1 MRHPAVMSRNA
12 RLDNANSFVLR
23 LSHRLRRD
31 LSEGI
36 VHRVPPTRG
45 LMLIHSALR
54 TVKVTPPELPLRVVT
69 RPRLLAML
77 DRATERP
84 VTLISAGPGSGKTV
98 LVNDWVR
105 ARPHRVVWV
114 SLDPEDDREERFW
127 TLVQYALQHH
137 GLLGS
142 VPGADTGRST
152 VERAI
157 DELADAASREDD
169 PLVLVLDDVH
179 FLSDADVIGSLDA
192 VLRHPPPQLRVI
204 MTALSDPVIPLH
216 RYRIQGNLSEIRAA
230 QLAMSMSEVEQL
242 LTAHRI
248 HLPKPQIELLAER
261 TEGWVAGL
269 RLSAMRMEGSPDP
282 EHFVNDFAMDRGSI
296 GEYLM
301 EEVLA
306 TQPPEVQKL
315 LIRSSICDPVSGPLA
330 DAICESESG
339 SSVLRDLAAKN
350 AFVTALDHEGV
361 RYRYHPLLREVL
373 RHLLLGER
381 TDIQR
386 RGHENAARWH
396 DAEGNLVEAL
406 KHALEAED
414 WVFCTDLLTRG
425 AFEELYLRATTR
437 PISAIGRFVEA
448 SPGAQNDGADLLAAQ
463 AAVSVAI
470 GRYRRATALLDQ
482 SVPAAVSPVAA
493 PLLAFA
499 QFLVARQAGD
509 MKGLE
514 NASSSLAQ
522 HDPLGPFGTFALYEM
537 GSVCLWQGSDHL
549 ADINLRQALKQATAL
564 SLHAIALRCLGR
576 LTILHCSAGRI
587 SLAEEFLSEGGAL
600 LNAHSWIPE
609 EFRVAYHLGG
619 AEVAL
624 IHGDLDLY
632 SRFLR
637 LVDADLAPK
646 ADPAL
651 SCMAA
656 LVQAK
661 ALQSAGR
668 HAEAFDLLSANKGRE
683 LASAWNL
690 RTRADIML
698 LELQAQMGKAQ
709 KSIKLL
715 QSLAPV
721 NAGTANRAS
730 LALARAHLVARNL
743 EAVDRQVRRIV
754 TAQRAAPVP
763 ILIEASLLSAEVAD
777 AQDEETTAVEAAT
790 RAVQLASTERIVLPF
805 IASTPRLRRLLYRH
819 PALLNMWPASVEDI
833 PERWARELPA
843 TPADKE
849 LAEALTERE
858 VSILNWLT
866 TTMTMAEIA
875 TELYVSTNT
884 VKTHVAA
891 IYRKLE
897 ATNRR
902 EAIARGR
909 QLHLI

>member
-1 MRHPAVMSRNA
+1 M
-12 RLDNANSFVLR
+12 
-23 LSHRLRRD
+23 
-31 LSEGI
+31 
-36 VHRVPPTRG
+36 
-45 LMLIHSALR
+45 LMYSALR
-54 TVKVTPPELPLRVVT
+54 AVKVTPPQLPLRVVT
-69 RPRLLAML
+69 RPRLLEML
-77 DRATERP
+77 DRSIERP

-98 LVNDWVR
+98 LVNEWAR
-105 ARPHRVVWV
+105 ARTHRLVWV
-114 SLDPEDDREERFW
+114 SLDPEDDRAERFW
-127 TLVQYALQHH
+127 TLVQFALQHN
-137 GLLGS
+137 GLVAS
-142 VPGADTGRST
+142 VPGADTGRSM

-157 DELADAASREDD
+157 DELADAASSEDGA
-169 PLVLVLDDVH
+169 LVVVLDDVH
-179 FLSDADVIGSLDA
+179 FLNDADVIGTLDA
-192 VLRHPPPQLRVI
+192 VLKHPPPGLRVI

-230 QLAMSMSEVEQL
+230 ELAMSMPEVEQL
-242 LTAHRI
+242 LAAHDI
-248 HLPKPQIELLAER
+248 HLPKPQIESLAER
-261 TEGWVAGL
+261 TEGWVAGV
-269 RLSAMRMEGSPDP
+269 RLSAMRIEGSPDP
-282 EHFVNDFAMDRGSI
+282 ERFVNDFAMDRGSI

-306 TQPPEVQKL
+306 NQPPEVQKL
-315 LIRSSICDPVSGPLA
+315 LIRSSICDPISGPLA
-330 DAICESESG
+330 DAICESDSA
-339 SSVLRDLAAKN
+339 SSILRGLAARN
-350 AFVTALDHEGV
+350 AFVMAVDNEGA

-373 RHLLLGER
+373 RHLLLGEQAAV
-381 TDIQR
+381 QR

-396 DAEGNLVEAL
+396 EANGNLVEAL
-406 KHALEAED
+406 QHALAAQD
-414 WVFCTDLLTRG
+414 WLFCTDLLIRG
-425 AFEELYLRATTR
+425 AFEELYLRATAR

-448 SPGAQNDGADLLAAQ
+448 SPLAEDNGADLMAAR

-470 GRYRRATALLDQ
+470 GRHERATALMEEPPP
-482 SVPAAVSPVAA
+482 SAPSRGAA

-509 MKGLE
+509 MGGLE
-514 NASSSLAQ
+514 KASSDLIQ
-522 HDPLGPFGTFALYEM
+522 QDPLGPFGTFALYEM
-537 GSVCLWQGSDHL
+537 GSVSLWQGADDL
-549 ADINLRQALKQATAL
+549 AESTLRQALKQATAL

-576 LTILHCSAGRI
+576 LAILQCTSGKV

-600 LNAHSWIPE
+600 LNAHPWIPE

-624 IHGDLDLY
+624 IRGDLDLY
-632 SRFLR
+632 SRFIR

-661 ALQSAGR
+661 ALQIAAR
-668 HAEAFDLLSANKGRE
+668 HAETFDVLSANKGRD

-690 RTRADIML
+690 RSRAEIML
-698 LELQAQMGKAQ
+698 LELEAQMGKPKKAV
-709 KSIKLL
+709 KRLE
-715 QSLAPV
+715 SLA
-721 NAGTANRAS
+721 AASEWTANRAL
-730 LALARAHLVARNL
+730 LALARAHLADRDLV
-743 EAVDRQVRRIV
+743 AVDRLVRQIV
-754 TAQRAAPVP
+754 TAAHAAPLL
-763 ILIEASLLSAEVAD
+763 ILIEALLLSAEVSD
-777 AQDEETTAVEAAT
+777 GQGEETTAVEAAT
-790 RAVQLASTERIVLPF
+790 RAVQLASAERIVLPF
-805 IASTPRLRRLLYRH
+805 IATTPRIRGLLHRH
-819 PALLNMWPASVEDI
+819 PALADLWPAPIEGT

-843 TPADKE
+843 NAENKD

-858 VSILNWLT
+858 ESILKWLT

>member
-1 MRHPAVMSRNA
+1 M
-12 RLDNANSFVLR
+12 
-23 LSHRLRRD
+23 
-31 LSEGI
+31 
-36 VHRVPPTRG
+36 
-45 LMLIHSALR
+45 LMHSALR
-54 TVKVTPPELPLRVVT
+54 AVKVTPPQLPLRVVT

-77 DRATERP
+77 DRAIERP

-98 LVNDWVR
+98 LVNEWAR
-105 ARPHRVVWV
+105 ARTHRVVWV

-137 GLLGS
+137 GLLAS
-142 VPGADTGRST
+142 VPGADTGRSM

-157 DELADAASREDD
+157 DELADAASLDDD
-169 PLVLVLDDVH
+169 PLILVLDDVH
-179 FLSDADVIGSLDA
+179 VLSDADVIGSLDA
-192 VLRHPPPQLRVI
+192 VLKHPPPQLRVI

-230 QLAMSMSEVEQL
+230 ELAMSLPEVEQL
-242 LTAHRI
+242 LTAHHI
-248 HLPKPQIELLAER
+248 HLAKPQIEMLAER

-269 RLSAMRMEGSPDP
+269 RLSAMRMEASPDP

-306 TQPPEVQKL
+306 NQPPDVQKL
-315 LIRSSICDPVSGPLA
+315 LIRSSICDPISGPLA
-330 DAICESESG
+330 DAICEGESG
-339 SSVLRDLAAKN
+339 SSVLRDLAARN
-350 AFVTALDHEGV
+350 AFVMALDHEGA

-396 DAEGNLVEAL
+396 DAEGSLVEAL
-406 KHALEAED
+406 KHAVEAQD
-414 WVFCTDLLTRG
+414 WVLCTDLLTRG
-425 AFEELYLRATTR
+425 AFEELYLRATAR

-448 SPGAQNDGADLLAAQ
+448 SPGAENNGADLMAAQ

-470 GRYRRATALLDQ
+470 GRYGRATGLLDQ
-482 SVPAAVSPVAA
+482 SAPAALTPGAA

-499 QFLVARQAGD
+499 QFMVARQAGD

-514 NASSSLAQ
+514 KASSALAQ
-522 HDPLGPFGTFALYEM
+522 HDPLGPFGTFALYEI
-537 GSVCLWQGSDHL
+537 GSVFLWQGSDHL
-549 ADINLRQALKQATAL
+549 ADSNLRQALKQATAL

-576 LTILHCSAGRI
+576 LAILHCSAGRI

-600 LNAHSWIPE
+600 LNAHPWIPE

-619 AEVAL
+619 AEVAM

-668 HAEAFDLLSANKGRE
+668 PDEAFDLLSANKGRE

-690 RTRADIML
+690 RRRADIML
-698 LELQAQMGKAQ
+698 LELEAQMGKPK
-709 KSIKLL
+709 KSIKRLDP
-715 QSLAPV
+715 LAAV
-721 NAGTANRAS
+721 NEWTANRAL
-730 LALARAHLVARNL
+730 LALARAHLADRNL
-743 EAVDRQVRRIV
+743 AAVDRLVRKIV
-754 TAQRAAPVP
+754 TAPHAAPLL
-763 ILIEASLLSAEVAD
+763 ILIEALLLSAEVAD
-777 AQDEETTAVEAAT
+777 VQGEETTAVEAAT
-790 RAVQLASTERIVLPF
+790 RAVQLASAERIVLPF
-805 IASTPRLRRLLYRH
+805 IATTPRIRGLLRRH
-819 PALLNMWPASVEDI
+819 PALSDLWPAPMEDT
-833 PERWARELPA
+833 PDRWARELPA
-843 TPADKE
+843 NAENKD

-858 VSILNWLT
+858 ESILKWLT

-875 TELYVSTNT
+875 TELHVSTNT

-897 ATNRR
+897 ASNRR

-909 QLHLI
+909 QLHLL